1 VLLLNIPAEFMVNSM
16 LTKEKREDDECIEPN
31 LTANRLVCL
40 SRNPA
45 AFSSSAALRVRWGP
59 GNQSH
64 KETFSSV
71 GQRIQSNYHQ
81 TLRTNAGVHRMM
93 RRKRI

>member
-1 VLLLNIPAEFMVNSM
+1 MVNSM
-16 LTKEKREDDECIEPN
+16 LTKEKREEDECIEPN

-45 AFSSSAALRVRWGP
+45 AFSSSAAFRVRCGP
-59 GNQSH
+59 VNQSH
-64 KETFSSV
+64 KERFSSV
-71 GQRIQSNYHQ
+71 GQRIQKDYHQ
-81 TLRTNAGVHRMM
+81 TLRTSAGGHCMM